1 MVSSCCESVAE
12 NVVKELEENLNMLE
26 EIEGYLKI
34 VRSFPLVS
42 LNFLRKLKVIHGK
55 KLDSGKYVLSEA
67 LGGGFPL
74 CGCSDVFMISCVVR
88 AGTHSFCWTTKT
100 CRSCGTGTR
109 AQRTCRS

>member
-1 MVSSCCESVAE
+1 MAELIVFKGWGGRKSPFVSEVVSSCCESVAE

-55 KLDSGKYVLSEA
+55 KLDSGKYVLIEA
-67 LGGGFPL
+67 LGGGSR
-74 CGCSDVFMISCVVR
+74 C
-88 AGTHSFCWTTKT
+88 AGALMS
-100 CRSCGTGTR
+100 S
-109 AQRTCRS
+109 